1 MKEIKTIPAQA
12 LVEVKTEFGKYCL
25 WEIKG
30 LKEGVILEGRYNP
43 VNKAFDFS
51 FNGQEAMLWIGQNGR
66 LVKVSEK
73 DRNTSI

>member
-1 MKEIKTIPAQA
+1 MKEIKIIPAQA

-30 LKEGVILEGRYNP
+30 LKEGVVLEGRYNP

-51 FNGQEAMLWIGQNGR
+51 FNAVKKLCCG
-66 LVKVSEK
+66 LVRTEGL
-73 DRNTSI
+73 